1 MIVRSYMTPRPITLR
16 MDSDAQSA
24 LRTMQEH
31 AIHHLP
37 VLDAD
42 ERIAGIVAE
51 RDLLLAALRSPG
63 ASMDIADVVHRDV
76 ICIRDDMPVTHAAT
90 LMAKHTIGGLPVT
103 DAKGRLVGVIT
114 ETDLFRAFVEVMEA
128 KMPRPEAGL
137 GSAADVRS
145 RLRPRSRLA
154 VAASPRPPLLRR
166 RPSRRK
172 PMARLP
178 AASDRGV
185 RARAARPALRRAT
198 AG

>member
-1 MIVRSYMTPRPITLR
+1 MTPHPITLR
-16 MDSDAQSA
+16 MESDAQSA

-37 VLDAD
+37 VLDVD

-128 KMPRPEAGL
+128 KMPRLDAAL
-137 GSAADVRS
+137 RSAADDA
-145 RLRPRSRLA
+145 LAAAPA
-154 VAASPRPPLLRR
+154 VAVGRGGALTPT
-166 RPSRRK
+166 
-172 PMARLP
+172 P
-178 AASDRGV
+178 AAAPAKAKKPNGK
-185 RARAARPALRRAT
+185 AARRV
-198 AG
+198 